1 MLETKHIKNTNALLM
16 ILLASCWGPS
26 FLFIKIAVVEVSPL
40 MISGLRIGI
49 GALILNVI
57 LLFRN
62 ERLPMKLDFWKK
74 ILIAGF
80 FAQALPFT
88 LINWGEQ
95 YVDSSLASL
104 LNGLTPLSTIVL
116 AQLMLKDEKMTRN
129 KIRGVALGFVGLIIL
144 VLPSL
149 VNGVA
154 GTTFGILSITLA
166 AISYGVGLV
175 YIRKNL
181 IDVPPMHTPAAQ
193 LLIISVYL
201 IPIAYFIYPE
211 FSISQVSWQAIS
223 SIVILGSFGTAIA
236 FVLYFKILER
246 TSAAYVSTVTFLMPI
261 YGVVLGNIFLD
272 EMLTMWMVMGAILIF
287 GGISLINKKSEK
299 YTKPIE
305 SRIDKAAF
313 TKMR

>member
-1 MLETKHIKNTNALLM
+1 MLNVYNMKTKNLLLL

-26 FLFIKIAVVEVSPL
+26 FLFIKIAVAEVSPL
-40 MISGLRIGI
+40 MLTGLRIGL
-49 GALILNVI
+49 GALILNLI
-57 LLFRN
+57 LLARR
-62 ERLPMKLDFWKK
+62 ERLPLNFEFWKK

-116 AQLMLKDEKMTRN
+116 AQMMLADERMNIN
-129 KIRGVALGFVGLIIL
+129 KVKGVLLGFLGLAIL

-149 VNGVA
+149 ISGVA
-154 GTTFGILSITLA
+154 GTTQGILSITLG

-181 IDVPPMHTPAAQ
+181 LKVPPMHAPAAQ
-193 LLIISVYL
+193 LLSVAVYTLPVAFFMEPDFSFSYL
-201 IPIAYFIYPE
+201 
-211 FSISQVSWQAIS
+211 SWEVIG

-236 FVLYFKILER
+236 FIIYFKLLER
-246 TSAAYVSTVTFLMPI
+246 TNAAYVSMVTYLMPI
-261 YGVVLGNIFLD
+261 YGVVLGIVFLD
-272 EMLTMWMVMGAILIF
+272 ERVTIWMLFGAIFIF
-287 GGISLINKKSEK
+287 SGIVLVNRIP
-299 YTKPIE
+299 TKRRNLLGNFE
-305 SRIDKAAF
+305 GACF
-313 TKMR
+313 TK